1 VIGKKLGGRYEI
13 LDRVGGGGMA
23 VVYKTKD
30 LLLDRIVAVKVLRPQ
45 YAIDDDFVHRFR
57 REAQAAASLSH
68 PNVVSIYDVGVEEDI
83 HYIVMEYVEGSTLKE
98 YITTHA
104 PLSVEQ
110 ATYIAKQI
118 AEALDHAHHNQII
131 HRDIKPHNILIGK
144 NQRVKVTDF
153 GIARAVTSSTI
164 THTGSVIGSVHY
176 FSPEQARGGSTGEK
190 SDIYSLGIVLYE
202 MLTGTLPFS
211 GDSPISVALKH
222 LQESYTEPRQLNSMI
237 PQSVEN
243 IILRSLAKDP
253 THRYDS
259 AKELIKDLDSCLEP
273 SRLREEKVILN
284 EMDDEETKV
293 VPAIREDMYETRV
306 VTSRSKDEDEGE
318 DEEEWEDD
326 DEDRSRSSIW
336 LKLGL
341 SLLLILLLGFGIYQG
356 YNYIMQLFEVQ
367 DIELIDVTDL
377 PVDEAVEKLKEQGFR
392 VDASSKVNH
401 DQIEEGYVVSQ
412 SIVAGTTVKVGT
424 FVRLTVSMGKEKE
437 KMRNLI
443 NMHEQNAQRLL
454 SDFKEVEIIE
464 EASSDIS
471 EGQVIRHI
479 PEADELVIPEETKV
493 TLVVSKGKEK
503 FNMPNLI
510 GKTREEAKATL
521 DKFSLELEKVEEDF
535 SDAPAGEV
543 YRQHPVDPGQ
553 EVEVGTPITIWVS
566 KGYKEKE
573 REKTERITI
582 TLEDDE
588 TAWINIFVTD
598 VYGEDR
604 KLVSEE
610 ITESKT
616 YPITVT
622 VSREQDA
629 TIKVFKN
636 NSLHGEPRKVT
647 FE

>member
-1 VIGKKLGGRYEI
+1 VIGRKLGGRYEI

-30 LLLDRIVAVKVLRPQ
+30 LLLHRIVAVKVLRPQ

-98 YITTHA
+98 YITDQA
-104 PLSVEQ
+104 PLSVEL
-110 ATYIAKQI
+110 ATYIARQI

-202 MLTGTLPFS
+202 MLTGTLPFL

-222 LQESYTEPRQLNSMI
+222 LQESYTEPRELNSMI

-253 THRYDS
+253 NHRYDS

-273 SRLREEKVILN
+273 GRLREEKVVLN
-284 EMDDEETKV
+284 ENDSEDTKV
-293 VPAIREDMYETRV
+293 VPAIRNDMYETRV
-306 VTSRSKDEDEGE
+306 ATPRYKDEDDD
-318 DEEEWEDD
+318 DEEDWEDD
-326 DEDRSRSSIW
+326 DEERSRYSIW

-341 SLLLILLLGFGIYQG
+341 SLLVILLLGFGIYQG
-356 YNYIMQLFEVQ
+356 YNYIMGMFEVQ
-367 DIELIDVTDL
+367 DIELIDVTTL
-377 PVDEAVEKLKEQGFR
+377 PVNEAVEKLEAQGLR
-392 VDASSKVNH
+392 VDASSKINH
-401 DQIEEGYVVSQ
+401 DQIEEGYVISQ
-412 SIVAGTTVKVGT
+412 SIVAGTPVKVDT
-424 FVRLTVSMGKEKE
+424 YIRLTVSMGKEKE
-437 KMRNLI
+437 KMRSLV
-443 NMHEQNAQRLL
+443 NMHEQTAQRLL
-454 SDFKEVEIIE
+454 KEFKEVEIIE
-464 EASSDIS
+464 QESNEIS
-471 EGQVIRHI
+471 ERHVIRHI
-479 PEADELVIPEETKV
+479 PESDELVIPEETKV
-493 TLVVSKGKEK
+493 TLFISQGKKK
-503 FNMPNLI
+503 FKMPDLI
-510 GKTREEAKATL
+510 GKSRAEAEAIL
-521 DKFSLELEKVEEDF
+521 DRNSLELEKVEEDF
-535 SDAPAGEV
+535 SDAPEGEV
-543 YRQHPVDPGQ
+543 YRQHPVDPDQ
-553 EVEVGTPITIWVS
+553 EVEIGTPITIWVS

-573 REKTERITI
+573 REKTEQITI

-588 TAWINIFVTD
+588 TAWVNIFVTD

-610 ITESKT
+610 ITESKV
-616 YPITVT
+616 YAVTVT

>member
-1 VIGKKLGGRYEI
+1 VIGRKLGGRYEI

-30 LLLDRIVAVKVLRPQ
+30 LLLHRIVAVKVLRPQ

-68 PNVVSIYDVGVEEDI
+68 PNVVSIYDVGVEEEI

-98 YITTHA
+98 YITDQA
-104 PLSVEQ
+104 PLSVEL
-110 ATYIAKQI
+110 ATYIARQI

-144 NQRVKVTDF
+144 NQKIKVTDF

-222 LQESYTEPRQLNSMI
+222 LQESYTEPRELNSMI

-253 THRYDS
+253 NQRYDS
-259 AKELIKDLDSCLEP
+259 AKDLIKDFDSCLEP
-273 SRLREEKVILN
+273 GRLREEKIVLN
-284 EMDDEETKV
+284 ENDGEETKV
-293 VPAIREDMYETRV
+293 VPVIRNDMYETRIAP
-306 VTSRSKDEDEGE
+306 SRSKIDED
-318 DEEEWEDD
+318 DEEWEDD
-326 DEDRSRSSIW
+326 EERSRYSIW
-336 LKLGL
+336 WKLGL
-341 SLLLILLLGFGIYQG
+341 SLVLILLLGFGIYQG
-356 YNYIMQLFEVQ
+356 YNYIMGIFEVQ
-367 DIELIDVTDL
+367 EIELIDVTTL
-377 PVDEAVEKLKEQGFR
+377 PVDEAIKKLEDQGLR
-392 VDASSKVNH
+392 VNAPSTVNH
-401 DQIEEGYVVSQ
+401 DEIEEGHVISQ
-412 SIVAGTTVKVGT
+412 SIAAGTPVTSGT
-424 FVRLTVSMGKEKE
+424 YIRLTVSTGKEKE
-437 KMRNLI
+437 EMRSLI
-443 NMHEQNAQRLL
+443 NMHEQTAQRLL
-454 SDFKEVEIIE
+454 SDFQEVEIIE
-464 EASSDIS
+464 QENDEVSARH
-471 EGQVIRHI
+471 VIRHI
-479 PEADELVIPEETKV
+479 PESGELVIPGETKV
-493 TLVVSKGKEK
+493 TLFVSKGTAK
-503 FNMPNLI
+503 FEMPDLI
-510 GKTREEAKATL
+510 GNSRTEAEAEI
-521 DKFSLELEKVEEDF
+521 DKHNLVLEKVEEDF

-553 EVEVGTPITIWVS
+553 EVEKGTKITIWVS

-573 REKTERITI
+573 REKTEQITI

-588 TAWINIFVTD
+588 TAWVNIFVTD

-610 ITESKT
+610 ITESKV
-616 YPITVT
+616 YPVTVT